1 MADNQVQKTAG
12 LKERMDSMFSF
23 ASQVPYKMDHLLPVI
38 QGSKSLI
45 GMDLNHPPRNLLKW
59 LDNYVQDF
67 VPNFNTPPLP
77 DQNSLPETITYT
89 NLGKLI
95 LNKKES
101 EAYIYLAHL
110 LQVADPR
117 HIAEFLMELGVRKSP
132 GSFLF
137 CWATFRSIQFLGE
150 QNGYPL
156 LYHCLGKLL
165 EIEEDGRNKTKLVME
180 KFALYCHQFQ
190 IRSTSMVRKNK
201 IIPQLDKMIQTIKR
215 ELNKTS
221 PPAILGTLGS
231 IIRTDG
237 EQGIISYLATLKME
251 DISTDLILILDA
263 LRSALKFSDNLEDP
277 YLLCIFDNHRA
288 NECAE

>member
-1 MADNQVQKTAG
+1 MVDNQDQKIAD

-23 ASQVPYKMDHLLPVI
+23 ASQVPYKTNHLLPVI

-59 LDNYVQDF
+59 LDNYIKDF
-67 VPNFNTPPLP
+67 VPNFNPPSLP

-89 NLGKLI
+89 HLRKLI
-95 LNKKES
+95 LHKKEN
-101 EAYIYLAHL
+101 EANIYLTHL

-117 HIAEFLMELGVRKSP
+117 HIAEFLMELGVKKSP
-132 GSFLF
+132 GSILF
-137 CWATFRSIQFLGE
+137 CWSTFRSIQFFGE

-165 EIEEDGRNKTKLVME
+165 EIEEDGKNKTKLVME

-215 ELNKTS
+215 ELNKTAT
-221 PPAILGTLGS
+221 PAILSTLGN
-231 IIRTDG
+231 IIRTEG
-237 EQGIISYLATLKME
+237 KQGIISYLAILKME
-251 DISTDLILILDA
+251 DISTDLILLLDA
-263 LRSALKFSDNLEDP
+263 LRSSLKFSDNREDP
-277 YLLCIFDNHRA
+277 FLLGIFDNHRA
-288 NECAE
+288 YECAE